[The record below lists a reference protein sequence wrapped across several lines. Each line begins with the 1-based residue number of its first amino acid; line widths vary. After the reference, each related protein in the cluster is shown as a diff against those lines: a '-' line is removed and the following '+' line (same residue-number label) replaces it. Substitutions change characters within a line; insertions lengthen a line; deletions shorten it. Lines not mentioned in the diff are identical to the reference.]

1 MSSKAFSD
9 VLREALRKRLARNT
23 MVVIVPPGKT
33 PDTHQAM
40 NRLLRGVR

>member
-1 MSSKAFSD
+1 MSSKTFSD
-9 VLREALRKRLARNT
+9 QIRADLRKRLARNT